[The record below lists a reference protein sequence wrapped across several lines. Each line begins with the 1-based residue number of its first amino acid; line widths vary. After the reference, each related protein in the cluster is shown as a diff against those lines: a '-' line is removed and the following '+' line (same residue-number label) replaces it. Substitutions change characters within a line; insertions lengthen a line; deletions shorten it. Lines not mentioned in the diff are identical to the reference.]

1 MPRIARSFFVL
12 RLSGR
17 EVKPVQPSRSRFVQ
31 AGMLPRLSG
40 REVKP
45 EQPPR
50 LRDSHAWHQ

>member
-1 MPRIARSFFVL
+1 MPEIARSFFVL

-17 EVKPVQPSRSRFVQ
+17 EVKPVQPLRSSILQ

-45 EQPPR
+45 LQFVR
-50 LRDSHAWHQ
+50 MRDSHAWHQ